1 MEKMETIDQLSS
13 VAVGPA
19 DQPARPAP
27 AAVDGGGG
35 NVSLMDTDT
44 SGE

>member
-13 VAVGPA
+13 VAVVPA

-27 AAVDGGGG
+27 VAVDGGGG